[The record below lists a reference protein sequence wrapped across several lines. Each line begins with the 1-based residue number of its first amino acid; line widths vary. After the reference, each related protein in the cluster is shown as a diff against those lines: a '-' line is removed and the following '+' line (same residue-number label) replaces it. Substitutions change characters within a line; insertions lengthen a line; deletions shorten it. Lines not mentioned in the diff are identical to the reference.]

1 MTRRSLSHYSELNT
15 YQFVTF
21 RTQDSVDAYLLGI
34 NEKLDLSI
42 SERQMKVD
50 EYCDVS
56 NKGCYLT
63 GEILTLVM
71 RYIKKCEPE
80 YYQLHAVS
88 IMPNHVHLLFQQ
100 KQDLSVV
107 MQKIKGATAF
117 YINKHL
123 SRKGHFWNKSYFDKA
138 IRDEKHF
145 NIVYEYIKNNAVKAN
160 LSDADLRF
168 YGMYENLI

>member
-1 MTRRSLSHYSELNT
+1 MGNSLHHYSEKGV

-21 RTQDSVDAYLLGI
+21 RTQDSIDPFLIRLSTNMELSVSVREMKIDAYSDIL
-34 NEKLDLSI
+34 
-42 SERQMKVD
+42 
-50 EYCDVS
+50 

-63 GEILTLVM
+63 GEILTLM
-71 RYIKKCEPE
+71 MNYITALDAE
-80 YYQLHAVS
+80 YYQLYAVS

-100 KQDLSVV
+100 KQDLSLV

-117 YINKHL
+117 YINKQL
-123 SRKGHFWNKSYFDKA
+123 SRKGHFWSKSYFDKA

-160 LSDADLRF
+160 LNDADLRF
-168 YGMYENLI
+168 YGHYENLI